1 MKISMLVTILLGLN
15 IYASDVRGVST
26 AQFTTEILL
35 TIGAEKQ
42 LVGTANLW
50 NEIAPELKEQFEKI
64 PELSKRSP
72 TKEQFYELNPNFLT
86 GWKSIS
92 TKKNLGDVEEL
103 EKNGVEVY
111 IPKTLESNSLE
122 SLYEDILFFGKKF
135 NVETNA
141 RALIEKLKKQVELI
155 KNKNIYKKKLKVFG
169 YDGKEDFPYVV
180 GGGAIGNTLIE
191 IAGGENIYKETSF
204 GFGNGQWEK
213 IIDSNPEII
222 VIVDYDNAS
231 SEEKIEF
238 LKNRSPIKMLEAVK
252 NNNFI
257 VIPLNYIS
265 SGIHVVKG
273 IEILSDGIDKIRN
286 KNRE

>member
-50 NEIAPELKEQFEKI
+50 NEIAPELKERFEKI

-111 IPKTLESNSLE
+111 IPKTLESNRLE

-169 YDGKEDFPYVV
+169 YDGKEEFPYVV

-213 IIDSNPEII
+213 IIDSNPEVI

-238 LKNRSPIKMLEAVK
+238 LKNRSPIKMLEAIK

>member
-50 NEIAPELKEQFEKI
+50 NEIAPELKERFEKI

-103 EKNGVEVY
+103 EKNEVEVY
-111 IPKTLESNSLE
+111 IPKTLESNRLE

-169 YDGKEDFPYVV
+169 YDGKEEFPYVV

-213 IIDSNPEII
+213 IIDSNPEVI

>member
-50 NEIAPELKEQFEKI
+50 NEIAPELKERFEKI

-111 IPKTLESNSLE
+111 IPKTLESNRLE

-169 YDGKEDFPYVV
+169 YDGKEEFPYVV

-213 IIDSNPEII
+213 IIDSNPEVI

>member
-50 NEIAPELKEQFEKI
+50 NEIAPELKEQF
-64 PELSKRSP
+64 
-72 TKEQFYELNPNFLT
+72 YELNPNFLT

-92 TKKNLGDVEEL
+92 TKKNLGEVEEL

-204 GFGNGQWEK
+204 GFGSGQWEK
-213 IIDSNPEII
+213 IIDSNPEVI
-222 VIVDYDNAS
+222 VIIDYDNAS

>member
-92 TKKNLGDVEEL
+92 TKKNLGEVEEL

-141 RALIEKLKKQVELI
+141 RVLIEKLKKQVELR
-155 KNKNIYKKKLKVFG
+155 KN
-169 YDGKEDFPYVV
+169 
-180 GGGAIGNTLIE
+180 
-191 IAGGENIYKETSF
+191 
-204 GFGNGQWEK
+204 
-213 IIDSNPEII
+213 
-222 VIVDYDNAS
+222 
-231 SEEKIEF
+231 
-238 LKNRSPIKMLEAVK
+238 
-252 NNNFI
+252 
-257 VIPLNYIS
+257 
-265 SGIHVVKG
+265 
-273 IEILSDGIDKIRN
+273 
-286 KNRE
+286 